1 MLMLGKALRTVWCRF
16 GSWSLVTWWCRV
28 CLFICFCSTFSC
40 CNIDWSYEQHELTGV
55 TSVYKAEIESVKWN
69 FHFFYTK
76 RTIMV
81 APWKSFQR
89 GTSPECLPLVS
100 SSPLVLCSSLPLGS
114 SSPAN
119 ASQLELDGIDTSM
132 GTPTSPQT
140 LWFQDERQRGAPL
153 RDRST
158 KRCPIQRARRG
169 GGPPTWWQMAREER
183 LQSPCCWWCSHKVKF

>member
-1 MLMLGKALRTVWCRF
+1 MSSLFVYLFLFNFLLLQHRLILWAAWANWCYI
-16 GSWSLVTWWCRV
+16 SLQSRNRKC
-28 CLFICFCSTFSC
+28 
-40 CNIDWSYEQHELTGV
+40 
-55 TSVYKAEIESVKWN
+55 KVKLPL
-69 FHFFYTK
+69 FFYTK

-89 GTSPECLPLVS
+89 GTSPECLPLVN